1 MNSTTKLRVYFDKNT
16 YKIRNS
22 TYFCVVITKTVRMK
36 TVIVVGNGMVGYKFC
51 EKFVAKEGSKNFK
64 LIVFGEEPRPAY
76 DRVHLSEFFENQDA
90 KALEMAPAE
99 WYAENNI
106 ELIIDERVSDIHRSS
121 KKITTAKNREFSYDY
136 LVLAT
141 GSSAFVPPIKGVEK
155 KGVFVYRTIEDLE
168 GMLDYAAK
176 LKEKNPGAR
185 AAVLGGGLLGLEAGK
200 AVMDMGL
207 EPHIVEFAPKLMP
220 RQLDSRSSQVLQL
233 KLESIGLNIHLSKA
247 TNQIL
252 GEDAIT
258 GMEFG
263 EDDILDVEML
273 VVSAGIRPRDE
284 LGKTCDLEMGV
295 RGGIVVNNQMQ
306 TSDESIYAIGEV
318 ALYNQMI
325 YGLVAPGYDMAEVA
339 ASQILGDTN
348 SLMASTI
355 DMSTKLK
362 LIGVDVAS
370 FGEPFMPASKG
381 HSVIFENKTQ
391 HLYKRINVS
400 LDGKKLL
407 GGILVGDASDYS
419 MLHQMFLN
427 EMAIPEDPA
436 QLILPAGDGGASFG
450 DVMDLP
456 DEAQVC
462 SCESV
467 TKGQICGAIESGEA
481 TDLAGVVSCTKAG
494 TGCGGC
500 KPMVKDLTEAT
511 LKSLGIEV
519 KEGVC
524 EHFDLSRQD
533 LYQIIQVKEYTSF
546 NEVLDNHGNGGHGCE
561 LCKPLVAS
569 LMATIHADTANKE
582 YAIQD
587 SNDRYLANI
596 QRNGTYSVVPRI
608 PGGEIT
614 PDKLIALGE
623 IAKKYDLYTK
633 VTGGVRIDLF
643 GATLNQLPL
652 IWKELISHGFE
663 SGHAYGKSLRTVK
676 TCVGSTWCRY
686 GMDESISFGIELEN
700 RYRGIRAP
708 HKIKGGVS
716 GCIRECAEARGKD
729 FGLIAVEGG
738 WNLYLGGNGG
748 ATPRH
753 AELFAEQIDNE
764 TVIKYLDRYLMFYM
778 RTAKPL
784 QRTAAW
790 QERLEGG
797 LDYLKEVIID
807 DKLGIVA
814 DLEQEMETLVNRFEC
829 EWTQAVNDPEKMKR
843 FNHFV
848 NSEEDDDNLV
858 FVPMRDQKMPEP
870 WN

>member
-1 MNSTTKLRVYFDKNT
+1 MK
-16 YKIRNS
+16 KI
-22 TYFCVVITKTVRMK
+22 
-36 TVIVVGNGMVGYKFC
+36 IVVGNGMVGYKFC
-51 EKFVAKEGSKNFK
+51 EKFVANEEAKNFQ
-64 LIVFGEEPRPAY
+64 LTVFGEEPRPAY
-76 DRVHLSEFFENQDA
+76 DRVHLSEFFDNQDA

-106 ELIIDERVSDIHRSS
+106 ELITDERVSDINRTA
-121 KKITTAKNREFSYDY
+121 KTITTAKDREFSYDF
-136 LVLAT
+136 LIMAT
-141 GSSAFVPPIKGVEK
+141 GSSPFVPPIKGVEK
-155 KGVFVYRTIEDLE
+155 EGVFVYRTIEDLE
-168 GMLDYAAK
+168 GMLAYAAK
-176 LKEKNPGAR
+176 LNAEKPNAR

-200 AVMDMGL
+200 AVLDMGL

-220 RQLDSRSSQVLQL
+220 RQLDSRSSQVLKL

-252 GEDAIT
+252 GDGKIT

-263 EDDILDVEML
+263 EDDRLDVDML
-273 VVSAGIRPRDE
+273 IISAGIRPRDE
-284 LGKTCDLEMGV
+284 LAKACGLEVGV
-295 RGGIVVNNQMQ
+295 RGGIIVDNTMK
-306 TSDESIYAIGEV
+306 TSDDSIYAIGEI

-339 ASQILGDTN
+339 VKQILGETDVV
-348 SLMASTI
+348 MPDEI

-370 FGEPFMPASKG
+370 FGEPFMPADRG
-381 HSVIFENKTQ
+381 HSIIFENKTQ
-391 HLYKRINVS
+391 YLYKRINVS
-400 LDGKKLL
+400 HDGKTLL

-419 MLHQMFLN
+419 MLHQIYLN
-427 EMAIPEDPA
+427 GMKIPEDPA
-436 QLILPAGDGGASFG
+436 QLILPATEGGAAFG

-456 DEAQVC
+456 DEAQIC

-467 TKGQICGAIESGEA
+467 SKGQICGVIESGEA
-481 TDLAGVVSCTKAG
+481 KDLADVVSCTKAG

-500 KPMVKDLTEAT
+500 KPMVKDLTDAT

-519 KEGVC
+519 KDSIC
-524 EHFDLSRQD
+524 EHFDLNRQE
-533 LYQIIQVKEYTSF
+533 LYDIIQIKGYTTF
-546 NEVLDNHGNGGHGCE
+546 DEVINNHGKGCGCE
-561 LCKPLVAS
+561 ICKPVVAS

-587 SNDRYLANI
+587 SNDRFLANI
-596 QRNGTYSVVPRI
+596 QRNGTYSVVPRV

-614 PDKLIALGE
+614 PDKLIALGQ

-633 VTGGVRIDLF
+633 ITGGVRVDLF

-686 GMDESISFGIELEN
+686 GMDESVSFGIELEN

-738 WNLYLGGNGG
+738 WNLYVGGNGG
-748 ATPRH
+748 ANPKH
-753 AELFAEQIDNE
+753 AELLAEQIDNE

-790 QERLEGG
+790 QERIEGG
-797 LDYLKEVIID
+797 LDYIKEVIID
-807 DKLGIVA
+807 DTLGICA

-829 EWTQAVNDPEKMKR
+829 EWTQAVNDPEMMKR
-843 FNHFV
+843 FSHFV
-848 NSEEDDDNLV
+848 NSEEEDDNLV

>member
-1 MNSTTKLRVYFDKNT
+1 
-16 YKIRNS
+16 
-22 TYFCVVITKTVRMK
+22 MK
-36 TVIVVGNGMVGYKFC
+36 RIIVVGNGMVGYKFC
-51 EKFVAKEGSKNFK
+51 EKFVEKAESGDYK
-64 LIVFGEEPRPAY
+64 ITVFGEEPRPAY

-99 WYAENNI
+99 WYAEHDI
-106 ELIIDERVSDIHRSS
+106 DLVVDERVADINRTS
-121 KKITTAKNREFSYDY
+121 KTITTAKDREFSYDY

-141 GSSAFVPPIKGVEK
+141 GSSPFVPPIKGVEK
-155 KGVFVYRTIEDLE
+155 EGVFVYRTIEDLE
-168 GMLDYAAK
+168 GMLQYAAK
-176 LKEKNPGAR
+176 LKAEKPNAR

-220 RQLDSRSSQVLQL
+220 RQLDSRSSQVLKL
-233 KLESIGLNIHLSKA
+233 KLESMGLNIHLSKA

-252 GEDAIT
+252 GNGSIT

-263 EDDILDVEML
+263 EDDMLDVDML

-284 LGKTCDLEMGV
+284 LARACGLEVGV
-295 RGGIVVNNQMQ
+295 RGGVVVDNTMK
-306 TSDESIYAIGEV
+306 TSDDSIYAIGEI

-325 YGLVAPGYDMAEVA
+325 YGLVAPGYDMAAIAVE
-339 ASQILGDTN
+339 QILGKTDA
-348 SLMASTI
+348 MMPQDI

-381 HSVIFENKTQ
+381 HSIIFENKTQ

-407 GGILVGDASDYS
+407 GGILVGDANDYS
-419 MLHQMFLN
+419 MLHQIYLN
-427 EMAIPEDPA
+427 GMAIPEDPS
-436 QLILPAGDGGASFG
+436 QLILPASEGGAILG

-467 TKGQICGAIESGEA
+467 TKGQICGVIESGEA
-481 TDLAGVVSCTKAG
+481 TDVGDVVSCTKAG

-500 KPMVKDLTEAT
+500 KPMVADLTNAT

-519 KEGVC
+519 KDSIC
-524 EHFDLSRQD
+524 EHFDFNRQD
-533 LYQIIQVKEYTSF
+533 LYKIIQVKGYTKF

-561 LCKPLVAS
+561 ICKPVVAS

-587 SNDRYLANI
+587 SNDRFLANI
-596 QRNGTYSVVPRI
+596 QRNGTYSVVPRV

-633 VTGGVRIDLF
+633 ITGGVRIDLF

-686 GMDESISFGIELEN
+686 GMDESVSFGIELEN

-738 WNLYLGGNGG
+738 WNLYVGGNGG
-748 ATPRH
+748 ANPRH

-790 QERLEGG
+790 QEKLEGG
-797 LDYLKEVIID
+797 LEYLKEVIID
-807 DKLGIVA
+807 DKLGIA
-814 DLEQEMETLVNRFEC
+814 EDLEKEMQTLVNRFEC
-829 EWTQAVNDPEKMKR
+829 EWTQAVNDPEMMKR

-848 NSEEDDDNLV
+848 NSEEEDDNIV

-870 WN
+870 WV

>member
-1 MNSTTKLRVYFDKNT
+1 MQH
-16 YKIRNS
+16 I
-22 TYFCVVITKTVRMK
+22 
-36 TVIVVGNGMVGYKFC
+36 IVVGNGMVGYKFC
-51 EKFVAKEGSKNFK
+51 EKFVAQDESKTFK
-64 LIVFGEEPRPAY
+64 ITVFGEEPRPAY
-76 DRVHLSEFFENQDA
+76 DRVHLSEFFESQNA

-99 WYAENNI
+99 WYAENDI
-106 ELIIDERVSDIHRSS
+106 DLITGERVADINRSS
-121 KKITTAKNREFSYDY
+121 KTITTAKDREFSYDY

-141 GSSAFVPPIKGVEK
+141 GSSPFVPPIKGVEK
-155 KGVFVYRTIEDLE
+155 EGVFVYRTIEDLE
-168 GMLDYAAK
+168 GMLAYAAK
-176 LKEKNPGAR
+176 LKAEKPNAK

-252 GEDAIT
+252 GNGCIT

-263 EDDILDVEML
+263 EDDMLDVDML

-284 LGKTCDLEMGV
+284 LARACGLEVGV
-295 RGGIVVNNQMQ
+295 RGGVVVDNTMK
-306 TSDESIYAIGEV
+306 TSDDAIYAIGEI

-325 YGLVAPGYDMAEVA
+325 YGLVAPGYDMADIAVQ
-339 ASQILGDTN
+339 QILGNVDKVMP
-348 SLMASTI
+348 SDI

-370 FGEPFMPASKG
+370 FGEPFMPATKG
-381 HSVIFENKTQ
+381 HSIIFENKTQ

-400 LDGKKLL
+400 HDGKKLL
-407 GGILVGDASDYS
+407 GGILVGDAADYS
-419 MLHQMFLN
+419 MLHQVYLN
-427 EMAIPEDPA
+427 GMAIPEDPA
-436 QLILPAGDGGASFG
+436 QLILPTSEGGALLG

-456 DEAQVC
+456 DEAQIC

-467 TKGQICGAIESGEA
+467 TKGQICGVIESGDA
-481 TDLAGVVSCTKAG
+481 KDLGDVVSCTKAG

-500 KPMVKDLTEAT
+500 KPMVADLTNAT

-519 KEGVC
+519 KDSIC
-524 EHFDLSRQD
+524 EHFDYNRQD
-533 LYQIIQVKEYTSF
+533 LYKIIQVKGYTKF
-546 NEVLDNHGNGGHGCE
+546 NEVLDSHGNGGHGCE
-561 LCKPLVAS
+561 ICKPVIAS
-569 LMATIHADTANKE
+569 LMASIHADTANKE

-587 SNDRYLANI
+587 SNDRFLANI
-596 QRNGTYSVVPRI
+596 QRNGTYSVVPRV

-686 GMDESISFGIELEN
+686 GMDESVSFGIELEN

-738 WNLYLGGNGG
+738 WNLYVGGNGG
-748 ATPRH
+748 ANPRH

-790 QERLEGG
+790 QEKLEGG
-797 LDYLKEVIID
+797 LEYLKEVIIE
-807 DKLGIVA
+807 DKLGIA
-814 DLEQEMETLVNRFEC
+814 EDLEKEMQTLVNKFEC
-829 EWTQAVNDPEKMKR
+829 EWTQAVNDPEMMKR

-848 NSEEDDDNLV
+848 NSEEEDDNLV

-870 WN
+870 WV

>member
-1 MNSTTKLRVYFDKNT
+1 
-16 YKIRNS
+16 
-22 TYFCVVITKTVRMK
+22 MK
-36 TVIVVGNGMVGYKFC
+36 HIIVVGNGMVGYKFC
-51 EKFVAKEGSKNFK
+51 EKFVEKANKKEFK
-64 LIVFGEEPRPAY
+64 ITVFGEEPRPAY
-76 DRVHLSEFFENQDA
+76 DRVHLSEYFENQNA
-90 KALEMAPAE
+90 KALEMAPRS
-99 WYAENNI
+99 WYEEHDIKLVTNV
-106 ELIIDERVSDIHRSS
+106 RVTDIHRSS
-121 KKITTAKNREFSYDY
+121 KTITTANDAHYTYDY

-141 GSSAFVPPIKGVEK
+141 GSVPFVPNIKGVEK
-155 KGVFVYRTIEDLE
+155 EGVFVYRTIEDLE
-168 GMLDYAAK
+168 GMLAYAEKLNQEKTNAK
-176 LKEKNPGAR
+176 
-185 AAVLGGGLLGLEAGK
+185 AAILGGGLLGLEAGK
-200 AVMDMGL
+200 AVLDMGL
-207 EPHIVEFAPKLMP
+207 EPHVVEFAPKLMP
-220 RQLDSRSSQVLQL
+220 RQLDSRSSKVLQL
-233 KLESIGLNIHLSKA
+233 KLESIGLQIHLSKA
-247 TNQIL
+247 TSEIL
-252 GEDAIT
+252 GDGKIT
-258 GMEFG
+258 GMQFG
-263 EDDILDVEML
+263 EDDRLAVDML
-273 VVSAGIRPRDE
+273 IISAGIRPRDE
-284 LGKTCDLEMGV
+284 LAKTCDLAMGT
-295 RGGIVVNNQMQ
+295 RGGIIVNNRMQ
-306 TSDESIYAIGEV
+306 TSDPNIYAIGEV

-325 YGLVAPGYDMAEVA
+325 YGLVAPGYDMAAVA
-339 ASQILGDTN
+339 VDQILGTEE
-348 SLMASTI
+348 SLMAQHI

-370 FGEPFMPASKG
+370 FGEPFMPADKG
-381 HSVIFENKTQ
+381 HSIIFENKTQ
-391 HLYKRINVS
+391 FLYKRINVS
-400 LDGKKLL
+400 HDGKKLL

-419 MLHQMFLN
+419 MLHQIYLN
-427 EMAIPEDPA
+427 GMAIPEDPA
-436 QLILPAGDGGASFG
+436 QLILPASDGGAAFG

-456 DEAQVC
+456 DEAQIC

-467 TKGQICGAIESGEA
+467 TKGQICKSIEDGEA

-500 KPMVKDLTEAT
+500 KPMVSDLTNAT
-511 LKSLGIEV
+511 LKSLGITV
-519 KEGVC
+519 KDHIC
-524 EHFDLSRQD
+524 EHFDYNRQD
-533 LYQIIQVKEYTSF
+533 LYKIIQVKGYKTF

-569 LMATIHADTANKE
+569 LMATINADTANEE

-587 SNDRYLANI
+587 SNDRFLANI
-596 QRNGTYSVVPRI
+596 QRNGTYSVVPRV

-614 PDKLIALGE
+614 PDKLIALGQ

-633 VTGGVRIDLF
+633 ITGGVRVDLF

-652 IWKELISHGFE
+652 IWKDLISHGFE

-686 GMDESISFGIELEN
+686 GMDESVSFGIELEN

-738 WNLYLGGNGG
+738 WNLYVGGNGG
-748 ATPRH
+748 ANPRH

-797 LDYLKEVIID
+797 LDYLKEVIIE
-807 DKLGIVA
+807 DKLGIA
-814 DLEQEMETLVNRFEC
+814 EDLEKEMQTLVNKFKC
-829 EWTQAVNDPEKMKR
+829 EWTQAINDPEMMKR
-843 FNHFV
+843 FSHFV
-848 NSEEDDDNLV
+848 NSEEEDDNLV
-858 FVPMRDQKMPEP
+858 FVPMREQKMPEP